1 MQTDIIFCYYYSVLY
16 THVYNVQYAAME
28 RHLQEKASSDFM
40 WQVAVSDLQKKE
52 SLLK

>member
-1 MQTDIIFCYYYSVLY
+1 
-16 THVYNVQYAAME
+16 VQYAAME

-52 SLLK
+52 SLLKWVRRNITLSF